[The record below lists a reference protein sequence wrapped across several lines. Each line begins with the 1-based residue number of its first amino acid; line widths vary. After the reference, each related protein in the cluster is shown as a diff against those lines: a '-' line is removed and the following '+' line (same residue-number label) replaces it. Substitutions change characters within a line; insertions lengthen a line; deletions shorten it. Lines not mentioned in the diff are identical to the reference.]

1 MLKLKEKG
9 VDGET
14 KVCFI
19 VQRTR
24 GRGGT
29 CKGFVLGKEEWG
41 DLIWGSP
48 MFPSQSNTVALGWP
62 WRYTGGSAITSC
74 KLNAGYVPDEVQERL
89 STRPRP
95 KHTPTQCLQSN
106 QQFCCLFSGVAC
118 PLASS
123 HQVSLYFVI
132 SPTNLKLKCQIST
145 LKLLWQAKMDLS
157 DPWADVS
164 SKDWRLRTGGSV
176 PVWIQ
181 LTNIVNWFHSSKKHG
196 IIFKLTLSSS
206 TKPYLGK
213 DAQEGHFSVL
223 WESLYHNWKE
233 LRKPSYRRWCLNLVS
248 PSKQGRRTQ
257 RTQGIAWR
265 MAQRRGKSE
274 HRQGT
279 EAGQHD

>member
-9 VDGET
+9 VDGKT

-41 DLIWGSP
+41 DRMWGSP

-62 WRYTGGSAITSC
+62 WRYTGGSAIASR
-74 KLNAGYVPDEVQERL
+74 KLNPGYVPDEVQEKL

-95 KHTPTQCLQSN
+95 KHTPTQCLQSS
-106 QQFCCLFSGVAC
+106 QQFCCLFFSGVAC

-145 LKLLWQAKMDLS
+145 PKLPWQAKMGLS
-157 DPWADVS
+157 NPWADVS
-164 SKDWRLRTGGSV
+164 SKDWHLRTGGSV

-181 LTNIVNWFHSSKKHG
+181 LTNIVNWFHPSRKHG
-196 IIFKLTLSSS
+196 IIFKLTLFSS
-206 TKPYLGK
+206 TQPYLGK
-213 DAQEGHFSVL
+213 DI
-223 WESLYHNWKE
+223 
-233 LRKPSYRRWCLNLVS
+233 
-248 PSKQGRRTQ
+248 QG
-257 RTQGIAWR
+257 GIFHS
-265 MAQRRGKSE
+265 SE
-274 HRQGT
+274 NRLIT
-279 EAGQHD
+279 IERN